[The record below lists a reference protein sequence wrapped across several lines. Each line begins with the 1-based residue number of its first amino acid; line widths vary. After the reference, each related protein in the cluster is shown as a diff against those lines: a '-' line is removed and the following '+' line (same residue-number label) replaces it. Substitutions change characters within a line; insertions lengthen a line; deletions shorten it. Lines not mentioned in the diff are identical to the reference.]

1 VRSIRNRL
9 ALLFA
14 AITAGSIAV
23 VYFYVVPQLETRLR
37 NEKLDSL
44 SADTRVYTGALSR
57 AVGSRLPKAV
67 LDREVRQAANRSS
80 ARVTLLDVSRGTE
93 GIRVSPISDST
104 GGPNLGDLQFQL
116 ALQAVAEKRTVT
128 GTEASST
135 GHLGQAA
142 KPIFFQGRVARVVV
156 FSSPLSDVSDNV
168 AIIRRQILVAGAIA
182 LVLAVLGGYL
192 VARALSVRI
201 KRLEH
206 AAEKVAAGDF
216 SGRIPVER
224 DDELGQL
231 ALAFNDMQAQLKQ
244 LDDARKQF
252 IATASHELRTPIF
265 SLSGFA
271 ELLSEEEELDPET
284 RRQFIEQISEQA
296 GRLRALSTDLLDLS
310 KLEAGSLDLRE
321 EHVDVS
327 DLARAVTD
335 EFVPALSQHGSPL
348 HLRVPEER
356 IEAPC
361 DPDRVAQIMRILID
375 NAIVHTPPGT
385 DIEVRTARE
394 NGVVRLAVRDEGLG
408 IRRSMFG
415 RIFEPF
421 FTSHPQGSGLGLT
434 IARELAERMEGR
446 LDVESAPG
454 RTTFTLELP
463 ADE

>member
-1 VRSIRNRL
+1 MRSIRNRL

-44 SADTRVYTGALSR
+44 AADARVYSGALNR
-57 AVGSRLPKAV
+57 AIGSKLPKAV

-80 ARVTLLDVSRGTE
+80 TRVTLLDVSRGTE

-104 GGPNLGDLQFQL
+104 GGTDQGDLQFQL
-116 ALQAVAEKRTVT
+116 ALQAIGEKRTVT
-128 GTEASST
+128 GSEASRT

-142 KPIFFQGRVARVVV
+142 KPIFYQGSVARVVV

-182 LVLAVLGGYL
+182 LVLAVLAGYL

-201 KRLEH
+201 KRLEQ
-206 AAEKVAAGDF
+206 AADKVAAGDF

-271 ELLSEEEELDPET
+271 ELLTEEEEELDPET

-296 GRLRALSTDLLDLS
+296 ERLRTLATDLLDLS

-321 EHVDVS
+321 EQVDVS
-327 DLARAVTD
+327 DLARVVTD
-335 EFVPALSQHGSPL
+335 EFAPALAQHDSPL
-348 HLRVPEER
+348 SLRVPGEPVEV
-356 IEAPC
+356 PC

-385 DIEVRTARE
+385 DIEVRTERQ

-434 IARELAERMEGR
+434 IARELAERMDGR
-446 LDVESAPG
+446 LDVDSAPG

-463 ADE
+463 G